1 MENFKRR
8 INKARDNLNTSK
20 NIESLL
26 LNTNSSSHREKLIDN
41 EELAWNS
48 FEKLEKA
55 KRSTIEM
62 ENISIDVSKELYSQT
77 DKLKGINTKVN
88 EMNREITTST
98 GLLSKMINLQRRNK
112 VVILLF
118 SVFLV
123 LTFVAIL
130 CFKFFY
136 PNQSNKI
143 ESKES

>member
-1 MENFKRR
+1 
-8 INKARDNLNTSK
+8 
-20 NIESLL
+20 
-26 LNTNSSSHREKLIDN
+26 
-41 EELAWNS
+41 
-48 FEKLEKA
+48 
-55 KRSTIEM
+55 M

-112 VVILLF
+112 FVILLF
-118 SVFLV
+118 SLFLIF
-123 LTFVAIL
+123 TFVAIM

-136 PNQSNKI
+136 PNKSNKL